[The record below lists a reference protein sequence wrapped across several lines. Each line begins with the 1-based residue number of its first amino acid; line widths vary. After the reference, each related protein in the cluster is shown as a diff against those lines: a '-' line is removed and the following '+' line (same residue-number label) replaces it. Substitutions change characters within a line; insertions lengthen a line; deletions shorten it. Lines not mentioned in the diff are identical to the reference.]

1 MSGHSHWIQWLDMH
15 FTSWDF
21 QRNRL
26 LLECEETFKHYN
38 KNISGKN
45 AYLKKIHSNFWK
57 NNLSEWTIQNENA
70 HVWLSTALMTK
81 PIQKESLNES
91 MNKYLCKQI
100 QKNQLI
106 RYTGMNQNLADIWS
120 HRQQLIFTWYT
131 VGKWTG
137 EKMYSCFFNDSVNR
151 IIE

>member
-1 MSGHSHWIQWLDMH
+1 MFVFLSWNARQILDHNIRNSFHKSLHSIGMFILDCDCNIEYFAVLNTYLYWFH
-15 FTSWDF
+15 TYTDF
-21 QRNRL
+21 IL
-26 LLECEETFKHYN
+26 V
-38 KNISGKN
+38 
-45 AYLKKIHSNFWK
+45 
-57 NNLSEWTIQNENA
+57 NN
-70 HVWLSTALMTK
+70 STALMTK

-91 MNKYLCKQI
+91 MNKYMCKQI

-106 RYTGMNQNLADIWS
+106 RYTRMNQNLTDIWS

-151 IIE
+151 IIEWICGHLLV